1 MAIVVPLLI
10 GSTGIGASL
19 AAGASALLGTAVS
32 ASALATVAGIAFQ
45 VTGIN
50 DKINKAASKVF
61 GEDLVNVANIFGTVY
76 SAATGSWDIS
86 DEVGGMFGNAEGV
99 ATTVDDLYKPTK
111 LTSDAWDAA
120 GVANM
125 DAATAAAAEMTATG
139 TAGASIEN
147 LFDLKTP
154 TDPAVTDT
162 NGYDL
167 SKGSTN
173 SPSSVGTD
181 TKETAFSQSKQTAPT
196 QTTTAPKGATDGI
209 ATQKQAVPNAIQAD
223 AAAQVKAPGAPGG
236 PAASPPKVP
245 GNESFFDKLLNN
257 KTMTP
262 QLVSGA
268 ISGLAKGYSSGQA
281 EKMAER
287 RFNTELERLK
297 NRPRVT
303 YTIGS
308 QEA

>member
-10 GSTGIGASL
+10 GSTGIGA
-19 AAGASALLGTAVS
+19 AAAAAIGISAGT
-32 ASALATVAGIAFQ
+32 LATVAGIAFQ

-86 DEVGGMFGNAEGV
+86 DEVGGMFGKGAEGV
-99 ATTVDDLYKPTK
+99 ATTVDDLYKPTT
-111 LTSDAWDAA
+111 LTSEAWDAA

-125 DAATAAAAEMTATG
+125 EAATAAAAEMTATE
-139 TAGASIEN
+139 TAGAAGEN
-147 LFDLKTP
+147 LFGPKAP
-154 TDPAVTDT
+154 ADPAVTDV
-162 NGYDL
+162 NGYDMNTGT
-167 SKGSTN
+167 SN
-173 SPSSVGTD
+173 SASSVGAD
-181 TKETAFSQSKQTAPT
+181 TKEAAFSQSKQAASTT
-196 QTTTAPKGATDGI
+196 QTATGPQGATS
-209 ATQKQAVPNAIQAD
+209 AVAAQAQSVPNA
-223 AAAQVKAPGAPGG
+223 AAPSATSAVKAPGAPG
-236 PAASPPKVP
+236 AAGAQS
-245 GNESFFDKLLNN
+245 GSFFDKLMNN
-257 KTMTP
+257 KLMTP

-287 RFNTELERLK
+287 RFNAELERLK

>member
-10 GSTGIGASL
+10 GSTGIGA
-19 AAGASALLGTAVS
+19 AAAAAIGISAGT
-32 ASALATVAGIAFQ
+32 LATVAGIAFQ

-86 DEVGGMFGNAEGV
+86 DEVNGIFGGGADAAG
-99 ATTVDDLYKPTK
+99 TVNSLADLEKLPT
-111 LTSDAWDAA
+111 LTPESWDAA

-125 DAATAAAAEMTATG
+125 EAATAAAAEMPGAGATG
-139 TAGASIEN
+139 AVSADQN
-147 LFDLKTP
+147 LFGPKAP
-154 TDPAVTDT
+154 AEPAVTDI

-167 SKGSTN
+167 NTGSTN
-173 SPSSVGTD
+173 SATSVGAD
-181 TKETAFSQSKQTAPT
+181 TKEAAFGQSKQAAPT
-196 QTTTAPKGATDGI
+196 QTATGQQGATS
-209 ATQKQAVPNAIQAD
+209 AVAAQAQSVPNA
-223 AAAQVKAPGAPGG
+223 AAPSATSAVKAPGAPG
-236 PAASPPKVP
+236 AP
-245 GNESFFDKLLNN
+245 GAQSGSFFDKLMNN
-257 KTMTP
+257 KLMTP

>member
-10 GSTGIGASL
+10 GSTGIGA
-19 AAGASALLGTAVS
+19 AAAAAIGISAGT
-32 ASALATVAGIAFQ
+32 LATVAGIAFQ

-86 DEVGGMFGNAEGV
+86 DEVNGIFGGGAEGV
-99 ATTVDDLYKPTK
+99 ATTVDDLYKPTT
-111 LTSDAWDAA
+111 LTPEAWDAA

-125 DAATAAAAEMTATG
+125 EAATAAAADMTAAGTTG
-139 TAGASIEN
+139 AGMEQN
-147 LFDLKTP
+147 LFGPKAP
-154 TDPAVTDT
+154 ADPAVTDV
-162 NGYDL
+162 NGYDMNTGT
-167 SKGSTN
+167 SN
-173 SPSSVGTD
+173 SASSVGAD
-181 TKETAFSQSKQTAPT
+181 TKEAAFSQSKQAASTT
-196 QTTTAPKGATDGI
+196 QTATGPQD
-209 ATQKQAVPNAIQAD
+209 ATSAVAAQAQSVPNA
-223 AAAQVKAPGAPGG
+223 AAPSATSAVKAPGAPG
-236 PAASPPKVP
+236 AAGAQS
-245 GNESFFDKLLNN
+245 GSFFDKLMNN
-257 KTMTP
+257 KLMTP

-287 RFNTELERLK
+287 RFNAELERLK
-297 NRPRVT
+297 NRPRTT

>member
-10 GSTGIGASL
+10 GSTGIGA
-19 AAGASALLGTAVS
+19 AAAAAIGISAGT
-32 ASALATVAGIAFQ
+32 LATVAGIAFQ

-86 DEVGGMFGNAEGV
+86 DEVNGIFGGGAEGV
-99 ATTVDDLYKPTK
+99 ATTVDDLYKPTT
-111 LTSDAWDAA
+111 LTPEAWEAA

-125 DAATAAAAEMTATG
+125 EAATAAAADMTAAGTTG
-139 TAGASIEN
+139 VGTEQN
-147 LFDLKTP
+147 LFGAKAP
-154 TDPAVTDT
+154 TEPAVTDV

-167 SKGSTN
+167 NTETTN

-181 TKETAFSQSKQTAPT
+181 TKEAAFSQSKQATTT
-196 QTTTAPKGATDGI
+196 QTATGQQGATS
-209 ATQKQAVPNAIQAD
+209 AVAAQAQSVPNA
-223 AAAQVKAPGAPGG
+223 AAPSATSAVKAPGAPG
-236 PAASPPKVP
+236 AAGAQS
-245 GNESFFDKLLNN
+245 GSFFDKLKNN
-257 KTMTP
+257 KLMTP
-262 QLVSGA
+262 LLVSGA

-308 QEA
+308 KEA